1 MVGWHHQCN
10 GHELGQTPGDG
21 DGQGSPACCSSWG
34 HEKSDTTWQVN
45 NEKQLLSTW
54 IQPMSSYQ
62 SDVTERRVGKML
74 HSRISFELNI
84 MKNQIAWY
92 VQSVSCSLEE
102 EEVRVDFH
110 SGKGS
115 LANTDRTQT
124 FRMTKL
130 GRGGRKTFQTSCSFA
145 QLCPTL

>member
-1 MVGWHHQCN
+1 MKEDQMFGWHHQCN

-84 MKNQIAWY
+84 MRN
-92 VQSVSCSLEE
+92 
-102 EEVRVDFH
+102 
-110 SGKGS
+110 
-115 LANTDRTQT
+115 
-124 FRMTKL
+124 
-130 GRGGRKTFQTSCSFA
+130 
-145 QLCPTL
+145 